1 MIQIVSDNFDI
12 LIHFQNGLKQT
23 HGMATIISQS
33 STVNQ
38 NCTERLPLPPTP
50 PGLIRRLKQEQF
62 KDIKPYDI
70 KIRYFKCCKKPSMIK
85 EFCSFNVLPLKVL
98 CEQQA
103 LLQRAQEESSQSF
116 NNDPTNI
123 MVNGQSLKAKTN
135 VLFTP
140 LLDRTPSDPS
150 AMLSTMI

>member
-38 NCTERLPLPPTP
+38 NCTERLPPP
-50 PGLIRRLKQEQF
+50 PGLIRCLKQEQF
-62 KDIKPYDI
+62 KDKKTHEI

-85 EFCSFNVLPLKVL
+85 EFCSSNVLPLKVL

-103 LLQRAQEESSQSF
+103 LLQRAQEKSF
-116 NNDPTNI
+116 PI
-123 MVNGQSLKAKTN
+123 LQMY
-135 VLFTP
+135 P
-140 LLDRTPSDPS
+140 
-150 AMLSTMI
+150 